1 MASTSGVRLRN
12 QSQIF
17 LVGFMSHQITGC
29 KLPSKRQVLSTLFFN
44 MRTIKLESRSVKLS
58 YKESAKLVIR
68 EVMIFWE
75 KARIPT
81 KLERN
86 ALRNL
91 DTLYESWQS
100 MQKISTK
107 GTDHSRAKLA
117 EFASTIDDLFDIA
130 SQDALVTMTIEEDKE
145 FLQKQRQKGRQGCMI
160 GIDMRLTQAEE
171 RKSERLAIDMKRRV
185 ETFQFDYGK

>member
-1 MASTSGVRLRN
+1 
-12 QSQIF
+12 
-17 LVGFMSHQITGC
+17 MSHQITGC

-44 MRTIKLESRSVKLS
+44 MRTVKLS
-58 YKESAKLVIR
+58 FKESAKLVIR
-68 EVMIFWE
+68 EVDIFWE

-91 DTLYESWQS
+91 ETLYEDWRS
-100 MQKISTK
+100 MQKISSK
-107 GTDHSRAKLA
+107 GTDHSRSKLA
-117 EFASTIDDLFDIA
+117 EFASTLDDLFDIA
-130 SQDALVTMTIEEDKE
+130 HQDALETMTIEEDKE

-160 GIDMRLTQAEE
+160 GIDMRLAQAEE
-171 RKSERLAIDMKRRV
+171 RKAERLAVDMKRRV